1 MELNT
6 GGLSNKN
13 WTSTEEAKPDIQ
25 LCIDS
30 HSIYFISNPIR
41 IKTKTGYDF
50 IARYKVLMMDYIDI
64 YYMKELWKIC
74 GLDFEITNNE
84 VVSWQELLDKYE
96 GE

>member
-6 GGLSNKN
+6 GDLSNEN

-25 LCIDS
+25 LCIDN

-50 IARYKVLMMDYIDI
+50 IARYKVLMMDYTDI

-84 VVSWQELLDKYE
+84 VVAWQELPDKYE